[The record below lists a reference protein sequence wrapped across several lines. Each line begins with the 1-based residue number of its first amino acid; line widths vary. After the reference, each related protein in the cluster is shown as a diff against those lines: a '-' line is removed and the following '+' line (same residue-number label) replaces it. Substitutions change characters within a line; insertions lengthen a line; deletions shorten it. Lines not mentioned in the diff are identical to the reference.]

1 MSAIQHD
8 FTSGR
13 PLRQLVLFSGP
24 IMVANLL
31 QASFQ
36 FIDSLWIGNLL
47 GAQALGAVAVSGV
60 LVFTVLSFVIGMNNA
75 ALVILSQLKGRQDTV
90 GLTRYLN
97 AFVVI
102 MFVMSLGLGVAGY
115 FAAEPL
121 LRLLG
126 TPESM
131 LADATAYL
139 QITFMGMLFL
149 FGYNFIST
157 VLRALGDSKTPM
169 RFVLVAVVLNAV
181 IDPLFIHTF
190 GWGIE
195 GAAFA
200 TILSQGVAF
209 AYGLVW
215 VTVKRLAP
223 VSRPRWPSGEQTRKI
238 FYLGIPSGLQM
249 AVISGGSAAVMSVV
263 TSLGPEVVGGFG
275 AAQRLDSIIM
285 LPAMALGIAV
295 SSMAGQNI
303 GVRDWGR
310 VKEITRAAVG
320 YNLAVMFAVAAVIVI
335 FAEPAVRLFV
345 EDPQAVAFGTQYLR
359 IIGFFYPLLGINFV
373 LNGVVRA
380 SGAMY
385 QVLVLNIISFWVLRF
400 PLAFVFT
407 RLWGEQGVAI
417 GIGVSFALS
426 SVFAYLYFRWG
437 KWRDKA
443 LFADAPR
450 PVALEGR
457 QPQEGER
464 QEGQPQEDQRAP

>member
-1 MSAIQHD
+1 MSSTQHD
-8 FTSGR
+8 FTRGH
-13 PLRQLVLFSGP
+13 PLRQLIVFSGP
-24 IMVANLL
+24 IIVANLL

-36 FIDSLWIGNLL
+36 FVDSLWVGNLL
-47 GAQALGAVAVSGV
+47 GAQALGAIAVSGV

-75 ALVILSQLKGRQDTV
+75 ALVILSQLKGRKDTQ
-90 GLTRYLN
+90 GLTGYLN

-102 MFVMSLGLGVAGY
+102 MFLMSLALGLVGVVM
-115 FAAEPL
+115 AEPL

-126 TPESM
+126 TP
-131 LADATAYL
+131 DAIMGDASAYL
-139 QITFMGMLFL
+139 RISFMGMVFL
-149 FGYNFIST
+149 FGYNFVST

-169 RFVLVAVVLNAV
+169 RFVLVAVLLNAV

-209 AYGLVW
+209 LYGAVW
-215 VTVKRLAP
+215 VAYKRLAP
-223 VSRPRWPSGEQTRKI
+223 ITRPRWPSGQQVRKI
-238 FYLGIPSGLQM
+238 FHLGIPSGLQM

-263 TSLGPEVVGGFG
+263 TSLGPDAVGGFG
-275 AAQRLDSIIM
+275 AAQRLDSIIL
-285 LPAMALGIAV
+285 LPAMALGVAV

-303 GVRDWGR
+303 GVRNWDR
-310 VKEITRAAVG
+310 VKAITRAAVG
-320 YNLAVMFAVAAVIVI
+320 YNLVVMLAIATVVVV

-345 EDPQAVAFGTQYLR
+345 ADPQAVAFGTQYLR

-400 PLAFVFT
+400 PLSYVFT
-407 RLWGEQGVAI
+407 HLLGQKGVGL
-417 GIGVSFALS
+417 GIGVSFAIS
-426 SVFAYLYFRWG
+426 CGFAYAYFRWG
-437 KWRDKA
+437 RWRDKE
-443 LFADAPR
+443 LFSTPETGDQPDADVLITDESAPH
-450 PVALEGR
+450 P
-457 QPQEGER
+457 
-464 QEGQPQEDQRAP
+464 RAD

>member
-1 MSAIQHD
+1 MSATQYD

-24 IMVANLL
+24 IMAANLL

-36 FIDSLWIGNLL
+36 FVDSLWIGNLL

-75 ALVILSQLKGRQDTV
+75 ALVILSQLKGRADTV

-102 MFVMSLGLGVAGY
+102 MFLMSLGLGVVGY
-115 FAAEPL
+115 FASEPL

-131 LADATAYL
+131 LADANAYL
-139 QITFMGMLFL
+139 QITFIGMLFL

-200 TILSQGVAF
+200 TILSQGAAF
-209 AYGLVW
+209 LYGLVW
-215 VTVKRLAP
+215 VALKRLAP
-223 VSRPRWPSGEQTRKI
+223 VSLPRWPSGEEARKI
-238 FYLGIPSGLQM
+238 FHLGIPSGLQM
-249 AVISGGSAAVMSVV
+249 AVISGGSAAIMSVV

-303 GVRDWGR
+303 GVRNWGR
-310 VKEITRAAVG
+310 VNAITRAAVG

-373 LNGVVRA
+373 LNGIVRA

-385 QVLVLNIISFWVLRF
+385 QVLVLNIISFWLLRF
-400 PLAFVFT
+400 PLTFLFT
-407 RLWGEQGVAI
+407 KWWGESGVPL

-426 SVFAYLYFRWG
+426 SVFAYAYFRWG
-437 KWRDKA
+437 KWREKV
-443 LFADAPR
+443 LFPDQSPM
-450 PVALEGR
+450 
-457 QPQEGER
+457 Q
-464 QEGQPQEDQRAP
+464 QRAT